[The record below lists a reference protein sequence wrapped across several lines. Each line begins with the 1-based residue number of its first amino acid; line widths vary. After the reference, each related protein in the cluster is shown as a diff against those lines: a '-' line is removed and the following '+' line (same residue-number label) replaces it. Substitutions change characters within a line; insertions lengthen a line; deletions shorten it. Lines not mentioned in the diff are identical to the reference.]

1 MKITTKVT
9 IFLTCL
15 IAFVIFAVIF
25 YPLATSADSSP
36 VASLIT
42 TILMLISEFSM
53 CWFGGSIAEDIYA
66 LQKKA
71 GDLDDDT

>member
-15 IAFVIFAVIF
+15 IAFVIFAVIS
-25 YPLATSADSSP
+25 YPLVASADSSP
-36 VASLIT
+36 VASLVTMI
-42 TILMLISEFSM
+42 IMVISEFGM

-66 LQKKA
+66 LQKKV
-71 GDLDDDT
+71 GVLDDNT